1 LSDHQ
6 QLSWYAN
13 NYQDLQVDTSQVVVD
28 DGPASAPTTVLAEA
42 ADGSRL
48 EIGMVQTSLLLQ
60 WPWDSQAK
68 KSL

>member
-6 QLSWYAN
+6 QLSWYTN

-28 DGPASAPTTVLAEA
+28 DGPASAQTTVLAEA